1 MKIHVPPL
9 KCQGIKTKLVPW
21 ILSNVC
27 IPNDGTWIEPFMG
40 SGVVGFNA
48 YPERAIFGDLNPH
61 IINFYQSLQSNTI
74 TPSLVREFLESEG
87 EKLKESNGEYYYE
100 VRDRFNKH
108 HHPLDFLFL
117 SRAGFNGMIRFNSSG
132 EFNVPF
138 CKKPERFSK
147 AYITKIVN
155 QVAHVW
161 RLVKMFDWE
170 FRQTSFENLV
180 VIAKEQDF
188 IYCDPP
194 YFGRHVDYFNTWG
207 ENEESKL
214 ANALRT
220 TRAKFMLSTW
230 YSNKYRKNS
239 SIEKYWR
246 DYYLLTKEHF
256 YHVGALEKNRNAMLE
271 ALVMNYPPPAPRVE
285 QMAVQ
290 LALFEKRANY
300 VTAP

>member
-285 QMAVQ
+285 QI
-290 LALFEKRANY
+290 LNPWETCPRSIG
-300 VTAP
+300 TI